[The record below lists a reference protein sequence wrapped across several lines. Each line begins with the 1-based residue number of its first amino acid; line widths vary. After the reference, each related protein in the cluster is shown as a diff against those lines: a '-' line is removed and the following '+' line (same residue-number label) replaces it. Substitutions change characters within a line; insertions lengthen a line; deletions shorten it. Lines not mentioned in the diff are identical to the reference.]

1 MPHSCGEKANI
12 ESHMCRDEYG
22 IEIEGMVNNDLL
34 NLRHPMRVS
43 LPLILLMI
51 LCYDLRQE
59 TRVAI
64 I

>member
-1 MPHSCGEKANI
+1 
-12 ESHMCRDEYG
+12 MCRDEYG